1 MKIDWEKAERTV
13 LEAFEVPTE
22 WLPES
27 YRGVRETRNLW
38 SVEKQRRRQEAK
50 QNRTSEKK
58 AVKQRRLDR
67 VAKYAKQYEAEGQ
80 FDYDVDEKRLYDAQ
94 VRFVKYSK
102 LEDE

>member
-1 MKIDWEKAERTV
+1 MKIAWEKAERTV

-22 WLPES
+22 WLPEAYQGIRS
-27 YRGVRETRNLW
+27 KRNLW

-58 AVKQRRLDR
+58 AVKQRRLER
-67 VAKYAKQYEAEGQ
+67 IAKYAKQYEAEGQ

-94 VRFVKYSK
+94 VRFVKYVK

>member
-22 WLPES
+22 WLPEA
-27 YRGVRETRNLW
+27 YQGINDKRNLW

-58 AVKQRRLDR
+58 AVKQRRLER
-67 VAKYAKQYEAEGQ
+67 IAKYAKQYEAEGQ

-94 VRFVKYSK
+94 VRFVKYAK